1 MANTH
6 SSLQHVALF
15 FSGAMFWGA
24 ASHAYQAI
32 QNTETVT
39 FGIKVEAD
47 ENWLGV
53 AFHLVVAV
61 LLFWYYKRK

>member
-1 MANTH
+1 MATTN

-24 ASHAYQAI
+24 LSHAYLAI
-32 QNTETVT
+32 KKIETVT
-39 FGIKVEAD
+39 FGIEIEAD

-53 AFHLVVAV
+53 AFHLVIAA